1 MDHWRGPAQV
11 VLLVIHTLIRLQGA
25 TEGESRIVFLDDFGG
40 AHGKLTA
47 NMFPSIFMMFSA
59 HIRVFMKMKQF
70 FDKCLLYTSEQGP
83 RVYTNVFRHVSTSR
97 HPYWIDAAANKL
109 TSFMDIY
116 FPNQPTARKNVYK
129 SLVTLLGF
137 SSVEV
142 SGRLDTGWLNFECIF

>member
-1 MDHWRGPAQV
+1 MGHWRGPAQV
-11 VLLVIHTLIRLQGA
+11 VLSVIPTLIRLQGA

-40 AHGKLTA
+40 AHEKLTA
-47 NMFPSIFMMFSA
+47 NMFTSIFMMLSA

-70 FDKCLLYTSEQGP
+70 FDKCLLYTSEQPP
-83 RVYTNVFRHVSTSR
+83 RVYTNIFRHVSTPT
-97 HPYWIDAAANKL
+97 HPFWIDAAANKL

-116 FPNQPTARKNVYK
+116 FPNQPTARKKSK

-142 SGRLDTGWLNFECIF
+142 CGRLDTGWLNFEYIF